1 MKQRI
6 NGTLGGIHKNC
17 IQFLSNIYMY
27 SIWDS
32 TVANVIDYVYFVLN
46 HR

>member
-17 IQFLSNIYMY
+17 IQFLKNIY

-32 TVANVIDYVYFVLN
+32 TVAIRIDYVYFVLN